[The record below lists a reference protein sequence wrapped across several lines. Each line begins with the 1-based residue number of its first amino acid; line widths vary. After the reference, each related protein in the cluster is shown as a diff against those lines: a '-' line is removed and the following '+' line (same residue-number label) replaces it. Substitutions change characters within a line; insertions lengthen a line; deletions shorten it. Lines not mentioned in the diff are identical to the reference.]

1 MAPFVGNKRGMTLI
15 ELLMVMGLLALMLGV
30 GVGVVASLDIG
41 TYGASSLVR
50 SSLRSANQWAMARQ
64 APARVRID
72 PGTGRVA
79 AEGLAVVGTWQFE
92 SVPPKGALGLDGEL
106 IGAELV
112 EDGFVGRA
120 LSLAG
125 AARGGSYV
133 VPVHTD
139 PAFAFEG
146 GFQVQVALRPEEPR
160 RGRVLM
166 LDRSLKLEITQRLG
180 IVATVGTQRYDEENG
195 REVGAGNAVLSTPDE
210 VLELG
215 RWSRVLVSYD
225 RSRLAI
231 LVEGVE
237 VASLAEEGAV
247 LPVKAAMTLGGGD
260 RPWGGSVDSL
270 VISAV
275 GATEEVFLPLGVSFP
290 KDTIREVA
298 FAAGGG
304 LDRTVHD
311 EPVLIRVEYEDGR
324 SEELR
329 VNMYGTVE

>member
-1 MAPFVGNKRGMTLI
+1 MARLAGSKRGMTLI

-41 TYGASSLVR
+41 TYGSSSLVR
-50 SSLRSANQWAMARQ
+50 SSLRSANQWSMARQ

-72 PGTGRVA
+72 PATGRVA

-106 IGAELV
+106 VGAELT
-112 EDGFVGRA
+112 EDGFLGRA
-120 LSLAG
+120 LGLASAG
-125 AARGGSYV
+125 RGGSYV

-139 PAFAFEG
+139 PAFSFEG
-146 GFQVQVALRPEEPR
+146 GFQIQLALRPEEPR
-160 RGRVLM
+160 RGRVLL
-166 LDRSLKLEITQRLG
+166 LDRSVKLEVTERLG
-180 IVATVGTQRYDEENG
+180 MIVTIGTQRYDEETG
-195 REVGAGNAVLSTPDE
+195 RDVGAGNAVLSTPAE

-225 RSRLAI
+225 RSRLAV

-237 VASLAEEGAV
+237 VASLAEEGTL
-247 LPVKAAMTLGGGD
+247 LPVKAPMVLGGGD
-260 RPWGGSVDSL
+260 RPWAGSVDSL

-275 GATEEVFLPLGVSFP
+275 GATEEVFLPLGVTFP
-290 KDTIREVA
+290 SDTVREVA

-304 LDRTVHD
+304 LDRTIHD
-311 EPVLIRVEYEDGR
+311 EPVVIRVEYEDGR
-324 SEELR
+324 LEELR

>member
-1 MAPFVGNKRGMTLI
+1 MGHLAGNKRGMTLI

-50 SSLRSANQWAMARQ
+50 SSLRSANQWAMSRQ

-72 PGTGRVA
+72 PATGMVA

-106 IGAELV
+106 IGAELT
-112 EDGFVGRA
+112 EDGFVGKA

-125 AARGGSYV
+125 AGRGGSYV
-133 VPVHTD
+133 VPVQTD
-139 PAFAFEG
+139 PAFSFEG
-146 GFQVQVALRPEEPR
+146 GFQVQLALRPEEPR
-160 RGRVLM
+160 RGRVLL
-166 LDRSLKLEITQRLG
+166 LDRSVKVEVTQRFGL
-180 IVATVGTQRYDEENG
+180 VVTVGTQRYDEESG
-195 REVGAGNAVLSTPDE
+195 REIGAGNAVLTTPDE
-210 VLELG
+210 VLALG
-215 RWSRVLVSYD
+215 QWSRVLISYD
-225 RSRLAI
+225 RSRLAV

-237 VASLAEEGAV
+237 VASLAEEGSV
-247 LPVKAAMTLGGGD
+247 LPVKAAMILGGGD

-275 GATEEVFLPLGVSFP
+275 GATEEVFLPLGVAFP
-290 KDTIREVA
+290 ADTPREVA
-298 FAAGGG
+298 FSAGGG

-311 EPVLIRVEYEDGR
+311 EPVLINVEYEDGR
-324 SEELR
+324 REELR